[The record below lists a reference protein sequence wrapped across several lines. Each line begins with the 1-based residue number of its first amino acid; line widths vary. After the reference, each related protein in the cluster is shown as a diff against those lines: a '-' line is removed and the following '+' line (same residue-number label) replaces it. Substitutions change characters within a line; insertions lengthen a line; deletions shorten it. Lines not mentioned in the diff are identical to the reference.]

1 MAPSNVAHTHPFSLA
16 LCPAWCVRLSTT
28 CFAASATN
36 TQHAPFAQQPPHNNQ
51 PLVLQPHHL
60 LPQHTQH
67 HNTTNHPP
75 VGHCVAL
82 PTTKSC
88 HRLPHCCAS
97 TTHLSGHL
105 LLSTHT
111 TRSVSWLHHTQH
123 NPAPQ
128 ACASV
133 GVCGA
138 LWLLS
143 THILFVL
150 ASPHHKHRVLAHQ
163 CATHTPT
170 APQHTQ
176 LGVVHHAMQPHHTHG
191 CGGWVWCSGGC
202 VGWLAQPP
210 SLLVMP
216 SMWCAAPVSSHHNLV
231 PSSTHT
237 LCHPHNNNNHCTVW
251 CHLGNNHQPTNH
263 ANQPHSWRVVCGV
276 VCVAHEQRQPH
287 QHGGDWLA

>member
-1 MAPSNVAHTHPFSLA
+1 MAPSNVAHTTPLFIGFVPSLVCA
-16 LCPAWCVRLSTT
+16 LVNHMLCCLCNKHTT
-28 CFAASATN
+28 CPFLLNNHHTTTSHWCCNHTTCCPN
-36 TQHAPFAQQPPHNNQ
+36 T
-51 PLVLQPHHL
+51 
-60 LPQHTQH
+60 
-67 HNTTNHPP
+67 HNTTTPP
-75 VGHCVAL
+75 IIHQLAIVSPCPPPSHATACHTAAL
-82 PTTKSC
+82 QQHTCLAICSC
-88 HRLPHCCAS
+88 P
-97 TTHLSGHL
+97 
-105 LLSTHT
+105 HT

-138 LWLLS
+138 LWLVS

-191 CGGWVWCSGGC
+191 CGGCVWCSGGC

-276 VCVAHEQRQPH
+276 VCCT
-287 QHGGDWLA
+287 

>member
-16 LCPAWCVRLSTT
+16 LCPARCVRLSTT

-88 HRLPHCCAS
+88 HSLPHCCAS

-133 GVCGA
+133 GACGA
-138 LWLLS
+138 LWLVS

-163 CATHTPT
+163 CATPTPT

-191 CGGWVWCSGGC
+191 CGGCVWCSGGC

-237 LCHPHNNNNHCTVW
+237 VPSTQQPLHRLVPPWQQPPAHKPCQSTTLMACGVW
-251 CHLGNNHQPTNH
+251 CC
-263 ANQPHSWRVVCGV
+263 VC
-276 VCVAHEQRQPH
+276 CT
-287 QHGGDWLA
+287 

>member
-1 MAPSNVAHTHPFSLA
+1 MVLMPWLHPMLLTHTHPFSLA

-51 PLVLQPHHL
+51 PLALQPHHL

-67 HNTTNHPP
+67 HNTTNQPP

-88 HRLPHCCAS
+88 HGLPHCCAP

-133 GVCGA
+133 GVWCTVVGLHTHSFCVGFTTPQTPCAGSSMCHAHTNCTTNTHSLVWCTMPCNHTTHMVVVVVCGA
-138 LWLLS
+138 
-143 THILFVL
+143 V
-150 ASPHHKHRVLAHQ
+150 V
-163 CATHTPT
+163 
-170 APQHTQ
+170 
-176 LGVVHHAMQPHHTHG
+176 GVG
-191 CGGWVWCSGGC
+191 L
-202 VGWLAQPP
+202 LAQPP

-237 LCHPHNNNNHCTVW
+237 LCHPHNNNHHCTVW

-276 VCVAHEQRQPH
+276 VCCT
-287 QHGGDWLA
+287 